1 MATAT
6 TTTTTTTRPTAEVEA
21 PSSAGGSAL
30 TRAREQLKSQE
41 ARLARAQTALGKKK
55 AKLGAREEEVAAR
68 EAVLSDAAREAAQL
82 QQELARHVVATAQ
95 AERLTLGLEVLS
107 LEEALGA
114 AERRHDGAIA
124 ARDTRDWEAQR
135 VAAAQEAAA
144 LRSVAR
150 ALGGD
155 LRREE
160 QLAVAMG
167 AAARADGA
175 SLAEERD
182 ESGRLR
188 GEVERLK
195 AEVKSMIEIQAGSQ
209 GVAVQQAQLPLRE
222 ALAQSEAALA
232 EQQKMYGDRVDELER
247 LVEQS
252 GERAREEEAKARRA
266 VEAAEAAKRR
276 GGGGEGGGGGGARRG
291 RRGDR
296 RD

>member
-1 MATAT
+1 M
-6 TTTTTTTRPTAEVEA
+6 
-21 PSSAGGSAL
+21 
-30 TRAREQLKSQE
+30 
-41 ARLARAQTALGKKK
+41 
-55 AKLGAREEEVAAR
+55 
-68 EAVLSDAAREAAQL
+68 
-82 QQELARHVVATAQ
+82 VATAQ

-182 ESGRLR
+182 DCGRLR

-195 AEVKSMIEIQAGSQ
+195 AEV
-209 GVAVQQAQLPLRE
+209 
-222 ALAQSEAALA
+222 
-232 EQQKMYGDRVDELER
+232 
-247 LVEQS
+247 
-252 GERAREEEAKARRA
+252 RR
-266 VEAAEAAKRR
+266 
-276 GGGGEGGGGGGARRG
+276 
-291 RRGDR
+291 
-296 RD
+296 